1 MRHRMP
7 KGTLFVLS
15 GPSGAGKGTLRR
27 ILFDRLGGLA
37 FSVSCTTRE
46 PRPGERDGADY
57 RFVDEETF
65 RRLEEEG
72 RFLESAEVHGHRYG
86 TLRDDVERDLEAG
99 RDVIL
104 EIDVQGAEQIK
115 RKKPEAFLVF
125 VLPPSMEALASRLA
139 KRGTEAPEERA
150 LRLHNA
156 EAEIG
161 HASEFDRAILND
173 DANRAAAELIA
184 LVRERR
190 KARREETE

>member
-1 MRHRMP
+1 
-7 KGTLFVLS
+7 
-15 GPSGAGKGTLRR
+15 
-27 ILFDRLGGLA
+27 
-37 FSVSCTTRE
+37 
-46 PRPGERDGADY
+46 
-57 RFVDEETF
+57 
-65 RRLEEEG
+65 
-72 RFLESAEVHGHRYG
+72 
-86 TLRDDVERDLEAG
+86 
-99 RDVIL
+99 
-104 EIDVQGAEQIK
+104 
-115 RKKPEAFLVF
+115 
-125 VLPPSMEALASRLA
+125 MEALASRLA